1 MINELEEEMTLYKC
15 RVFNSSGER
24 HLLKVDAFSEED
36 ILAELRKNNFIVTEI
51 KSHKKLSE
59 RVHIAQNSRKIKLKE
74 LSMFCRQMNSML
86 KSGIAIEKC
95 IEILSMQ
102 TEDKNF
108 CTVLKNMHKKLLTG
122 STFSEAVDSNKK
134 VFPAM
139 FLSMVRAG
147 EMSGNIE
154 LVMGR
159 LAVQYGKEYKT
170 ESKVKSA
177 MTYPIVL
184 AVVAT
189 VVVIFLLMYVM
200 PTFVD
205 LYHSSGV
212 ALPYVTRIM
221 LKLSIGLQNYWQ
233 FVALALLGTVLVII
247 RLMKNEN
254 VRYKI
259 DCFKLRIPLY
269 KVLKVKLAASRFSR
283 TLSTLVESG
292 VPLISGL
299 EAVSTI
305 VGNEKIKR
313 LVLCVREDVR
323 KGSSLS
329 YSIEQYNIFPPMVH
343 NMIKIG
349 EESGEL
355 EDVLNKTADFYDEE
369 VENSI
374 QKLVALIEPVMIVL
388 MAAIIGFIML
398 AMITPM
404 FDMVNTVQ

>member
-1 MINELEEEMTLYKC
+1 VINELEEEMTLYNC

-24 HLLKVDAFSEED
+24 HSLKIDGCSEED
-36 ILAELRKNNFIVTEI
+36 ILAELRKNNFIVSDI
-51 KSHKKLSE
+51 KKHCKLSE
-59 RVHIAQNSRKIKLKE
+59 MIYIPRKSSKIKLKE

-86 KSGIAIEKC
+86 RSGITIEKC
-95 IEILSMQ
+95 IEILSVQ

-108 CTVLKNMHKKLLTG
+108 RTVVKNMHMKLLTG
-122 STFSEAVDSNKK
+122 STFSESVDNNKE

-139 FLSMVRAG
+139 FFSMVQAG

-154 LVMGR
+154 MVMGR

-177 MTYPIVL
+177 MTYPVVL

-189 VVVIFLLMYVM
+189 VVVIFLLIYVM

-205 LYHSSGV
+205 LYESSGV
-212 ALPYVTRIM
+212 SLPYVTRIM
-221 LKLSIGLQNYWQ
+221 LKLSSWLQNYWQ
-233 FVALALLGTVLVII
+233 FIALVLLTLVLVII
-247 RLMKNEN
+247 RLIKNEN
-254 VRYKI
+254 VKYKI
-259 DCFKLRIPLY
+259 DSFKLRIPLY
-269 KVLKVKLAASRFSR
+269 KTLKVKQAASRFSR

-292 VPLISGL
+292 VPLLSGL
-299 EAVSTI
+299 EAVSMI
-305 VGNEKIKR
+305 VGNEYIKR
-313 LVLCVREDVR
+313 LILCAREDVR

-329 YSIEQYNIFPPMVH
+329 CSLQNNNVFPPMVY
-343 NMIKIG
+343 NMVKIG

-355 EDVLNKTADFYDEE
+355 EDILNKTADFYDEE
-369 VENSI
+369 VENTI

-388 MAAIIGFIML
+388 MAAVIGFIML

>member
-1 MINELEEEMTLYKC
+1 MTLYKC
-15 RVFNSSGER
+15 RVFNSSGEK

-59 RVHIAQNSRKIKLKE
+59 RVHITQNSRKIKLKE

-86 KSGIAIEKC
+86 KSGITVEKC
-95 IEILSMQ
+95 VEILSIQ

-108 CTVLKNMHKKLLTG
+108 RTVLKSMHKKLLTG
-122 STFSEAVDSNKK
+122 STFSEAVESNKK

-154 LVMGR
+154 LVMAR

-177 MTYPIVL
+177 MTYPVVL
-184 AVVAT
+184 AAVAT
-189 VVVIFLLMYVM
+189 VVVIFLLIYVM

-205 LYHSSGV
+205 LYQSSGV

-221 LKLSIGLQNYWQ
+221 LKLSRGLQNYWQ
-233 FVALALLGTVLVII
+233 FIALALLGTVLVII

-259 DCFKLRIPLY
+259 DCFKLRFPLY
-269 KVLKVKLAASRFSR
+269 KGLKVKLAATRFSR

-299 EAVSTI
+299 EAVSAI

-313 LVLCVREDVR
+313 LILCVREDVR

-329 YSIEQYNIFPPMVH
+329 YSIEQYSIFPPMVH

-374 QKLVALIEPVMIVL
+374 QKLVALIEPVMIVF

-404 FDMVNTVQ
+404 FDMINTVQ

>member
-1 MINELEEEMTLYKC
+1 MTLYKC

-108 CTVLKNMHKKLLTG
+108 RTVLKNMHNKLLTG
-122 STFSEAVDSNKK
+122 STFSEAVESNKK
-134 VFPAM
+134 VFPTM

-154 LVMGR
+154 LVMAR

-184 AVVAT
+184 AAVAT

-205 LYHSSGV
+205 LYQSSGV

-221 LKLSIGLQNYWQ
+221 LKLSRGLQNYWQ
-233 FVALALLGTVLVII
+233 FIALALLGTVLVII

-269 KVLKVKLAASRFSR
+269 KVLKVKLAATRFSR

-299 EAVSTI
+299 EAVSMI
-305 VGNEKIKR
+305 VGNENIKR
-313 LVLCVREDVR
+313 LILCAREDVR

-329 YSIEQYNIFPPMVH
+329 YSIEQYSIFPPMVH

>member
-1 MINELEEEMTLYKC
+1 MTLYKC

-108 CTVLKNMHKKLLTG
+108 RTVLKNMHNKLLTG
-122 STFSEAVDSNKK
+122 STFSEAVESNKK
-134 VFPAM
+134 VFPTM

-154 LVMGR
+154 LVMAR

-184 AVVAT
+184 AAVAT

-205 LYHSSGV
+205 LYQSSGV

-221 LKLSIGLQNYWQ
+221 LKLSRGLQNYWQ
-233 FVALALLGTVLVII
+233 FIALALLGTVLVII

-269 KVLKVKLAASRFSR
+269 KVLKVKLAATRFSR

-299 EAVSTI
+299 EAVSMI
-305 VGNEKIKR
+305 VGNENIKR
-313 LVLCVREDVR
+313 LILCVREDVR

-329 YSIEQYNIFPPMVH
+329 YSIEQYSIFPPMVH

>member
-1 MINELEEEMTLYKC
+1 MKLEEEMTLYKC

-24 HLLKVDAFSEED
+24 FLLKVDGFSEED
-36 ILAELRKNNFIVTEI
+36 ILAEFRKNNFIVSDI
-51 KSHKKLSE
+51 KKISKLSE
-59 RVHIAQNSRKIKLKE
+59 RIHIHQKPGKIKLKE

-86 KSGIAIEKC
+86 KSGISIEKC
-95 IEILSMQ
+95 IEILSIQ
-102 TEDKNF
+102 IEDKSF
-108 CTVLKNMHKKLLTG
+108 RTVLKNMHKKLLIG
-122 STFSEAVDSNKK
+122 STFSEAVESNKA
-134 VFPAM
+134 VFPTM
-139 FLSMVRAG
+139 FLSMVQAG

-177 MTYPIVL
+177 MTYPVVL
-184 AVVAT
+184 SVVAT
-189 VVVIFLLMYVM
+189 VVVIFLLIYVM

-205 LYHSSGV
+205 LYESSGV
-212 ALPYVTRIM
+212 SLPYVTRIM
-221 LKLSIGLQNYWQ
+221 LELSSGLQNYWQ
-233 FVALALLGTVLVII
+233 FIVLFVLISVLAFI
-247 RLMKNEN
+247 RFMKNEN
-254 VRYKI
+254 VKYKI
-259 DCFKLRIPLY
+259 DSFKLRIPLY
-269 KVLKVKLAASRFSR
+269 KTLKVKLAATRFSR

-292 VPLISGL
+292 VPLLSGL
-299 EAVSTI
+299 EAVSMI
-305 VGNEKIKR
+305 LGNEYIKR
-313 LVLCVREDVR
+313 LILCAREDVR

-329 YSIEQYNIFPPMVH
+329 CSLQNHSVFPPMVY

-349 EESGEL
+349 EESGQL
-355 EDVLNKTADFYDEE
+355 EDILNKTADFYDEE
-369 VENSI
+369 VENTI

>member
-1 MINELEEEMTLYKC
+1 MTLYKC
-15 RVFNSSGER
+15 RVFNSSGEK
-24 HLLKVDAFSEED
+24 LVLKIDGFSEED
-36 ILAELRKNNFIVTEI
+36 ILADLRKNNFII
-51 KSHKKLSE
+51 SDIKKLRKLSD
-59 RVHIAQNSRKIKLKE
+59 VIHAMQKPGKIKLKE

-86 KSGIAIEKC
+86 KSGINIEKC
-95 IEILSMQ
+95 IEILSIQ

-108 CTVLKNMHKKLLTG
+108 RIVLKNMHKKLLTG
-122 STFSEAVDSNKK
+122 STFSEAVESNKEL
-134 VFPAM
+134 FPAM
-139 FLSMVRAG
+139 FLSMIQAG
-147 EMSGNIE
+147 ELSGNME

-189 VVVIFLLMYVM
+189 VVVIFLLVNVM

-205 LYHSSGV
+205 LYQSSGV

-221 LKLSIGLQNYWQ
+221 LKFSNWLQNCWQ
-233 FVALALLGTVLVII
+233 IIALSALISVLFIM

-254 VRYKI
+254 VKYKI
-259 DCFKLRIPLY
+259 DSFKLRMPLY
-269 KVLKVKLAASRFSR
+269 RTLKVKLAASRFSR

-292 VPLISGL
+292 VPLLSGL

-313 LVLCVREDVR
+313 LILCAREDVR

-329 YSIEQYNIFPPMVH
+329 CSLRNNNVFPPMVH

-355 EDVLNKTADFYDEE
+355 EDVLDKTADFYDEE

-404 FDMVNTVQ
+404 FDMINTVQ

>member
-1 MINELEEEMTLYKC
+1 MTFYKC
-15 RVFNSSGER
+15 RVFNSSGEK
-24 HLLKVDAFSEED
+24 HVLKVDGFSEED
-36 ILAELRKNNFIVTEI
+36 ILADLRKNNFIVSDI
-51 KSHKKLSE
+51 KKQRNFPDSIHVIQKPG
-59 RVHIAQNSRKIKLKE
+59 KIKLKE

-86 KSGIAIEKC
+86 KSGINIEKC
-95 IEILSMQ
+95 IEILSIQ

-108 CTVLKNMHKKLLTG
+108 CIVLKNMHKKLLTG
-122 STFSEAVDSNKK
+122 STFSEAVESSKDL
-134 VFPAM
+134 FPAM
-139 FLSMVRAG
+139 FFSMIQAG
-147 EMSGNIE
+147 ELSGNIE

-189 VVVIFLLMYVM
+189 VVVIFLIVNVM

-205 LYHSSGV
+205 LYQSSGV

-221 LKLSIGLQNYWQ
+221 LKFSSWLQNYWQ
-233 FVALALLGTVLVII
+233 FIALAVLISVLFIM

-254 VRYKI
+254 VKYKI
-259 DCFKLRIPLY
+259 DSFRLKMPLY
-269 KVLKVKLAASRFSR
+269 RTLKVKLAATRFSR

-292 VPLISGL
+292 VPLLSGL
-299 EAVSTI
+299 EAVSMI

-313 LVLCVREDVR
+313 LILCAREDVR

-329 YSIEQYNIFPPMVH
+329 CSIRNNNIFPPMVH

-355 EDVLNKTADFYDEE
+355 EDVLSKTADFYDEE

>member
-1 MINELEEEMTLYKC
+1 MTLYKC
-15 RVFNSSGER
+15 RVFNSYGER
-24 HLLKVDAFSEED
+24 YSLKIDGYSEED
-36 ILAELRKNNFIVTEI
+36 ILAELRKNNFIVSDI
-51 KSHKKLSE
+51 KIHSKLSE
-59 RVHIAQNSRKIKLKE
+59 RFNIQQKSGKIKLKE

-86 KSGIAIEKC
+86 KSGITIEKC
-95 IEILSMQ
+95 IEILSIQ

-108 CTVLKNMHKKLLTG
+108 RIVLKNMYKKLLTG
-122 STFSEAVDSNKK
+122 STFSEAVESNKK

-139 FLSMVRAG
+139 FLSMVQAG

-154 LVMGR
+154 MIMGR

-170 ESKVKSA
+170 ENKVKSA
-177 MTYPIVL
+177 MTYPVVL

-189 VVVIFLLMYVM
+189 VVVIFLLIYVM

-205 LYHSSGV
+205 LYESSGV
-212 ALPYVTRIM
+212 SLPFMTRIM
-221 LKLSIGLQNYWQ
+221 LRISSWLQDYWQ
-233 FVALALLGTVLVII
+233 FIILFVLISVLVII
-247 RLMKNEN
+247 RLIKNEN
-254 VRYKI
+254 VKYKI
-259 DCFKLRIPLY
+259 DSFKLRIPLY
-269 KVLKVKLAASRFSR
+269 KTLKVKLAASRFSR
-283 TLSTLVESG
+283 TLSTLMESG
-292 VPLISGL
+292 VPLLSGL

-305 VGNEKIKR
+305 LGNEYIKR
-313 LVLCVREDVR
+313 LILCAREDVR

-329 YSIEQYNIFPPMVH
+329 CSLENNSVFPPMVH

-355 EDVLNKTADFYDEE
+355 EDILNKTADFYDEE
-369 VENSI
+369 VENTI

>member
-1 MINELEEEMTLYKC
+1 MKLEEEMTLYKC
-15 RVFNSSGER
+15 RVFNGSGER
-24 HLLKVDAFSEED
+24 HLLKIDGYSEED
-36 ILAELRKNNFIVTEI
+36 ILAELRKNNFIVTDI
-51 KSHKKLSE
+51 KKRRKLSE
-59 RVHIAQNSRKIKLKE
+59 RINITQKSGKIKLKE

-86 KSGIAIEKC
+86 KSGINIVKC
-95 IEILSMQ
+95 IDILSIQ
-102 TEDKNF
+102 TDERNF
-108 CTVLKNMHKKLLTG
+108 RTVLKNMNKKLQTG
-122 STFSEAVDSNKK
+122 SSFSEAVESSNE

-139 FLSMVRAG
+139 FLSMIQAG
-147 EMSGNIE
+147 ELSGNLE

-159 LAVQYGKEYKT
+159 LAVQYKKEYKT

-189 VVVIFLLMYVM
+189 VVVVFLLIYVM

-205 LYHSSGV
+205 LYESSGV
-212 ALPYVTRIM
+212 TLPYVTRILLM
-221 LKLSIGLQNYWQ
+221 LSSWLQNYWQ
-233 FVALALLGTVLVII
+233 YIALVLLSAVLII
-247 RLMKNEN
+247 TRLMKNKN

-259 DCFKLRIPLY
+259 DSFKLRIPLY
-269 KVLKVKLAASRFSR
+269 RTLKVKLAASRFSR

-292 VPLISGL
+292 VPLLSGL
-299 EAVSTI
+299 EAVSAV
-305 VGNEKIKR
+305 VGNECIKR
-313 LVLCVREDVR
+313 LILCAREDVR

-329 YSIEQYNIFPPMVH
+329 FSIESNSVFPPMVY
-343 NMIKIG
+343 NMVKIG

-355 EDVLNKTADFYDEE
+355 EDILNKTADFYDEE
-369 VENSI
+369 VENTI

-388 MAAIIGFIML
+388 MAVIIGFIML

>member
-1 MINELEEEMTLYKC
+1 MTLYKC
-15 RVFNSSGER
+15 RVFNGSGER
-24 HLLKVDAFSEED
+24 HLLKIDGYSEED
-36 ILAELRKNNFIVTEI
+36 ILAELRKNNFIVTDI
-51 KSHKKLSE
+51 KKRRKLSE
-59 RVHIAQNSRKIKLKE
+59 RINITQKSGKIKLKE

-86 KSGIAIEKC
+86 KSGINIVKC
-95 IEILSMQ
+95 IDILSIQ
-102 TEDKNF
+102 TEERNF
-108 CTVLKNMHKKLLTG
+108 RTVLKNMNKKLQTG
-122 STFSEAVDSNKK
+122 SSFSEAVESSNE

-139 FLSMVRAG
+139 FLSMIQAG
-147 EMSGNIE
+147 ELSGNLE

-159 LAVQYGKEYKT
+159 LAVQYKKEYKT

-189 VVVIFLLMYVM
+189 VVVVFLLIYVM

-205 LYHSSGV
+205 LYESSGV
-212 ALPYVTRIM
+212 TLPYVTRILLM
-221 LKLSIGLQNYWQ
+221 LSSWLQNYWQ
-233 FVALALLGTVLVII
+233 YIALVLLSAVLII
-247 RLMKNEN
+247 TRLMKNKN

-259 DCFKLRIPLY
+259 DSFKLRIPLY
-269 KVLKVKLAASRFSR
+269 RTLKVKLAASRFSR

-292 VPLISGL
+292 VPLLSGL
-299 EAVSTI
+299 EAVSAV
-305 VGNEKIKR
+305 VGNECIKR
-313 LVLCVREDVR
+313 LILCAREDVR

-329 YSIEQYNIFPPMVH
+329 FSIESNSVFPPMVY
-343 NMIKIG
+343 NMVRIG

-355 EDVLNKTADFYDEE
+355 EDILNKTADFYDEE
-369 VENSI
+369 VENTI

-388 MAAIIGFIML
+388 MAVIIGFIML

>member
-59 RVHIAQNSRKIKLKE
+59 RVLIAQNSRKIKLKE

-189 VVVIFLLMYVM
+189 VVVMFLLMYVM

-212 ALPYVTRIM
+212 ALPYVTRIL

>member
-1 MINELEEEMTLYKC
+1 MTLYKC

-59 RVHIAQNSRKIKLKE
+59 RVHITQNSRKIKLKE

-86 KSGIAIEKC
+86 KSGITVEKC
-95 IEILSMQ
+95 VEILSIQ

-108 CTVLKNMHKKLLTG
+108 RTVLKSMHKKLLTG
-122 STFSEAVDSNKK
+122 STFSEAVESNKK

-139 FLSMVRAG
+139 FLSMVQAG

-154 LVMGR
+154 LVMAR

-177 MTYPIVL
+177 MTYPVVL
-184 AVVAT
+184 AAVAT

-205 LYHSSGV
+205 LYQSSGV

-221 LKLSIGLQNYWQ
+221 LKLSRGLQNYWQ
-233 FVALALLGTVLVII
+233 FIALALLGTVLVII

-259 DCFKLRIPLY
+259 DCFKLRFPLY
-269 KVLKVKLAASRFSR
+269 KGLKVKLAATRFSR

-299 EAVSTI
+299 ETVSAI

-313 LVLCVREDVR
+313 LILCVREDVR

-329 YSIEQYNIFPPMVH
+329 YSIEQYSIFPPMVH

-374 QKLVALIEPVMIVL
+374 QKLVALIEPVMIVF

>member
-1 MINELEEEMTLYKC
+1 MTLYKC
-15 RVFNSSGER
+15 RVFNGSGER
-24 HLLKVDAFSEED
+24 HLLKIDGYSEED
-36 ILAELRKNNFIVTEI
+36 ILAELRKNNFIVTDI
-51 KSHKKLSE
+51 KKRRKLSE
-59 RVHIAQNSRKIKLKE
+59 RINITQKSGKIKLKE

-86 KSGIAIEKC
+86 KSGINIVKC
-95 IEILSMQ
+95 IDILSIQ
-102 TEDKNF
+102 TDERNF
-108 CTVLKNMHKKLLTG
+108 RTVLKNMNKKLQTG
-122 STFSEAVDSNKK
+122 SSFSEAVESSNE

-139 FLSMVRAG
+139 FLSMIQAG
-147 EMSGNIE
+147 ELSGNLE

-159 LAVQYGKEYKT
+159 LAVQYKKEYKT

-189 VVVIFLLMYVM
+189 VVVVFLLIYVM

-205 LYHSSGV
+205 LYESSGV
-212 ALPYVTRIM
+212 TLPYVTRILLM
-221 LKLSIGLQNYWQ
+221 LSSWLQNYWQ
-233 FVALALLGTVLVII
+233 YIALVLLSAVLII
-247 RLMKNEN
+247 TRLMKNKN

-259 DCFKLRIPLY
+259 DSFKLRIPLY
-269 KVLKVKLAASRFSR
+269 RTLKVKLAASRFSR

-292 VPLISGL
+292 VPLLSGL
-299 EAVSTI
+299 EAVSAV
-305 VGNEKIKR
+305 VGNECIKR
-313 LVLCVREDVR
+313 LILCAREDVR

-329 YSIEQYNIFPPMVH
+329 FSIESNSVFPPMVY
-343 NMIKIG
+343 NMVKIG

-355 EDVLNKTADFYDEE
+355 EDILNKTADFYDEE
-369 VENSI
+369 VENTI

-388 MAAIIGFIML
+388 MAVIIGFIML

>member
-15 RVFNSSGER
+15 RVFNRSGER

-59 RVHIAQNSRKIKLKE
+59 RVNIAQNSRKIKLKE

-205 LYHSSGV
+205 LYQSSGV

-313 LVLCVREDVR
+313 LILCVREDVR

-374 QKLVALIEPVMIVL
+374 QKLVVLIEPVMIVL

>member
-1 MINELEEEMTLYKC
+1 MTLYKC

-59 RVHIAQNSRKIKLKE
+59 RVHITQNSRKIKLKE

-86 KSGIAIEKC
+86 KSGITVEKC
-95 IEILSMQ
+95 VEILSIQ

-108 CTVLKNMHKKLLTG
+108 RTVLKSMHKKLLTG
-122 STFSEAVDSNKK
+122 STFSEAVESNKK

-139 FLSMVRAG
+139 FLSMVQAG

-177 MTYPIVL
+177 MTYPVVL

-189 VVVIFLLMYVM
+189 VVVIFLLIYVM

-205 LYHSSGV
+205 LYQSSGV

-221 LKLSIGLQNYWQ
+221 LKVSSGLQNYWQ
-233 FVALALLGTVLVII
+233 FIALALLIAVLVVL
-247 RLMKNEN
+247 RLMKNED

-259 DCFKLRIPLY
+259 DSFKLRLPLY
-269 KVLKVKLAASRFSR
+269 KGLKVKLAASRFSR

-299 EAVSTI
+299 EAVSMI
-305 VGNEKIKR
+305 VGNENIKR
-313 LVLCVREDVR
+313 LILCAREDVR

-329 YSIEQYNIFPPMVH
+329 YSIEQYSIFPPMVH

-374 QKLVALIEPVMIVL
+374 QKFVALIEPVMIVL

>member
-1 MINELEEEMTLYKC
+1 MTLYKC

-24 HLLKVDAFSEED
+24 HSLKIDGYSEDD
-36 ILAELRKNNFIVTEI
+36 ILAELRKNNFIVSDI
-51 KSHKKLSE
+51 KRHVKLSE
-59 RVHIAQNSRKIKLKE
+59 RNLIPQKSGKIKLKE

-86 KSGIAIEKC
+86 KSGITIEKC
-95 IEILSMQ
+95 IEILSIQ

-108 CTVLKNMHKKLLTG
+108 CTVLKNMYKKLLTG
-122 STFSEAVDSNKK
+122 STFSEAVENNKE

-147 EMSGNIE
+147 ELSGNIE

-177 MTYPIVL
+177 LTYPVVL
-184 AVVAT
+184 TVVAT
-189 VVVIFLLMYVM
+189 VMVIFLLIYVM

-205 LYHSSGV
+205 LYESSGV

-221 LKLSIGLQNYWQ
+221 LKLSSGLQNYWQ
-233 FVALALLGTVLVII
+233 FIAITMLTVVLLII

-259 DCFKLRIPLY
+259 DSFKLMLPLY
-269 KVLKVKLAASRFSR
+269 KGLKVKLAASRFSR

-292 VPLISGL
+292 VPLLSGL
-299 EAVSTI
+299 EAVSMI
-305 VGNEKIKR
+305 VGNESIKR
-313 LVLCVREDVR
+313 LILCAREDVR

-329 YSIEQYNIFPPMVH
+329 CSIENYSIFPPMVH
-343 NMIKIG
+343 NMIRIG

-355 EDVLNKTADFYDEE
+355 EDILNKTADFYDEE

>member
-1 MINELEEEMTLYKC
+1 MTLYKC

-59 RVHIAQNSRKIKLKE
+59 WVHIAQNSRKIKLKE

-159 LAVQYGKEYKT
+159 LAVQYGKEYNT

-177 MTYPIVL
+177 MTYPVVL
-184 AVVAT
+184 AVVAS
-189 VVVIFLLMYVM
+189 VVVMFLLMYVM

-205 LYHSSGV
+205 LYESSGV
-212 ALPYVTRIM
+212 ALPYVTRIL

-233 FVALALLGTVLVII
+233 FVALALLVTVLVII

-269 KVLKVKLAASRFSR
+269 KVLKGKLAASRFSR

-299 EAVSTI
+299 EAVSMI

-374 QKLVALIEPVMIVL
+374 HKLVALIEPVMIVL
-388 MAAIIGFIML
+388 MAAITGFIML

>member
-1 MINELEEEMTLYKC
+1 MTLYKC
-15 RVFNSSGER
+15 RVFNGSGER
-24 HLLKVDAFSEED
+24 HLLKIDGYSEED
-36 ILAELRKNNFIVTEI
+36 ILAELRKNNFIVTDI
-51 KSHKKLSE
+51 KKRRKLSE
-59 RVHIAQNSRKIKLKE
+59 RINITQKSGKIKLKE

-86 KSGIAIEKC
+86 KSGINIVKC
-95 IEILSMQ
+95 IDILSIQ
-102 TEDKNF
+102 TEERNF
-108 CTVLKNMHKKLLTG
+108 RTVLKNMNKKLQTG
-122 STFSEAVDSNKK
+122 SSFSEAVESSNE

-139 FLSMVRAG
+139 FLSMIQAG
-147 EMSGNIE
+147 ELSGNLE

-159 LAVQYGKEYKT
+159 LAVQYKKEYKT

-189 VVVIFLLMYVM
+189 VVVVFLLIYVM

-205 LYHSSGV
+205 LYESSGV
-212 ALPYVTRIM
+212 TLPYVTRILLM
-221 LKLSIGLQNYWQ
+221 LSSWLQNYWQ
-233 FVALALLGTVLVII
+233 YIALVLLSAVLII
-247 RLMKNEN
+247 TRLMKNKN

-259 DCFKLRIPLY
+259 DSFKLRIPLY
-269 KVLKVKLAASRFSR
+269 RTLKVKLAASRFSR

-292 VPLISGL
+292 VPLLSGL
-299 EAVSTI
+299 EAVSAV
-305 VGNEKIKR
+305 VGNECIKR
-313 LVLCVREDVR
+313 LILCAREDVR

-329 YSIEQYNIFPPMVH
+329 FSIESNSVFPPMVY
-343 NMIKIG
+343 NMVKIG

-355 EDVLNKTADFYDEE
+355 EDILNKTADFYDEE
-369 VENSI
+369 VENTI

-388 MAAIIGFIML
+388 MAVIIGFIML